1 MSIFKKFITKRQEQL
16 NQKRQVNRE
25 ELFLKIRDMVAKEL
39 NIEDKDKIKPNSR
52 FKEDLNV
59 DSLDTI
65 ELIMGLENAFNLE
78 IDDESAEKM
87 LTIQDVID
95 YLEKKI

>member
-1 MSIFKKFITKRQEQL
+1 MAFFKKFIAKKQEQL
-16 NQKRQVNRE
+16 NQKREANRE
-25 ELFLKIRDMVAKEL
+25 ELFLKIRDVVAKEL
-39 NIEDKDKIKPNSR
+39 KIEDKEKIKPTSR

-65 ELIMGLENAFNLE
+65 ELIMGLEDAFNLE

-87 LTIQDVID
+87 LTVQDVID
-95 YLEKKI
+95 YLEKKV

>member
-1 MSIFKKFITKRQEQL
+1 MTFFKKFITKRQKQL
-16 NQKRQVNRE
+16 NQKRQANRE
-25 ELFLKIRDMVAKEL
+25 ALFLKIRDVVAGEL
-39 NIEDKDKIKPNSR
+39 HIEDKDQIKPNTR

-59 DSLDTI
+59 DSLDSI

-95 YLEKKI
+95 YLEKKV

>member
-25 ELFLKIRDMVAKEL
+25 ELFLKIRDVVAKEL